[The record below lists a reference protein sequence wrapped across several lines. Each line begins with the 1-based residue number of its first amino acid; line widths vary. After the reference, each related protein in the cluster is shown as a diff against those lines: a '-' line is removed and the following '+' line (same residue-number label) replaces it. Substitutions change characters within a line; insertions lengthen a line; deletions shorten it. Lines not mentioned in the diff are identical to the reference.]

1 MADKAKQTAEAQ
13 TQEQVQ
19 EVSLLDQ
26 ILTEGKMARDDYQR
40 EQAKDMIGEFVN
52 QVMSGELT
60 MSKNMDVAINARIAE
75 IDRVRPP
82 RVQITY
88 DVEVGGAIE
97 LKELPFVVGVM
108 GDFVGKPEEP
118 LPANKNR
125 KFVEIDPDN
134 FNQVMAGMKPRVA
147 FSVEN
152 KMQNYGSKVG
162 VDLKFNNIE
171 DFEPDN
177 VVQQVEPLRKLV
189 EARQKLS
196 DLRSKMD
203 GNDKLESILNDL
215 ISDADKQKQISD
227 ALGIEKKEE

>member
-1 MADKAKQTAEAQ
+1 MA
-13 TQEQVQ
+13 
-19 EVSLLDQ
+19 
-26 ILTEGKMARDDYQR
+26 
-40 EQAKDMIGEFVN
+40 
-52 QVMSGELT
+52 
-60 MSKNMDVAINARIAE
+60 SKESIQHK

-118 LPANKNR
+118 LPAIKNR

-134 FNQVMAGMKPRVA
+134 FNQVLAGMKPRVA

-152 KMQNYGSKVG
+152 KLQDDGSKLG
-162 VDLKFNNIE
+162 VDLTFGNIE
-171 DFEPDN
+171 DFEPDQIVKN
-177 VVQQVEPLRKLV
+177 VEPLRKLV

-203 GNDKLESILNDL
+203 GNEKLENILND
-215 ISDADKQKQISD
+215 IIADTDKQKQLSD
-227 ALGIEKKEE
+227 VLGIEGKKEE